1 MRVYWPTTL
10 TALARLAPAGE
21 LAGAPVTVH
30 AVTPTLRD
38 YYADADPRDLEEE
51 LEYVAMSD
59 AAEQSVRLLAAEKA
73 EQQEGSDVFPR
84 RVVLAL
90 DVPDTAVTAQR
101 GAWSAPERSQVV
113 VTESLTLANLVSV
126 HVDDAEA
133 EADVRAAIDAL
144 PAADGGDEDAQ
155 FTVGEC
161 EGHDLLW
168 YDASELPILLA
179 VGP

>member
-10 TALARLAPAGE
+10 TALARLADSGE
-21 LAGAPVTVH
+21 LAPAPVTVH

-51 LEYVAMSD
+51 LEYVAMTD
-59 AAEQSVRLLAAEKA
+59 AAEQSVRQLTA
-73 EQQEGSDVFPR
+73 QEAPR

-90 DVPDTAVTAQR
+90 DVPDAAVQVER
-101 GAWSAPERSQVV
+101 GAWSAPERSQVR
-113 VTESLTLANLVSV
+113 LTVPLRLADLASI

-133 EADVRAAIDAL
+133 EPDVRAAVAAL
-144 PAADGGDEDAQ
+144 PAADAGDEDAR
-155 FTVGEC
+155 FTVEAC

-168 YDASELPILLA
+168 YDAGELPLLLVA
-179 VGP
+179 GP

>member
-10 TALARLAPAGE
+10 AALARLADAGE
-21 LAGAPVTVH
+21 LAAAPVTVH

-51 LEYVAMSD
+51 LEFVAMTD
-59 AAEQSVRLLAAEKA
+59 AAGESVRLLAAEA
-73 EQQEGSDVFPR
+73 EGAAPR

-90 DVPDTAVTAQR
+90 DVPDAAVQVERA
-101 GAWSAPERSQVV
+101 GWAAPERSQVRLTV
-113 VTESLTLANLVSV
+113 PLTLDDLASV
-126 HVDDAEA
+126 HVDDGDA
-133 EADVRAAIDAL
+133 EADVRAAVVAL
-144 PAADGGDEDAQ
+144 SAADAGDEDAQ
-155 FTVGEC
+155 FTVEAC

-168 YDASELPILLA
+168 YDANELPILLS

>member
-10 TALARLAPAGE
+10 SELARVAGSGLLAPAP
-21 LAGAPVTVH
+21 AVVH
-30 AVTPTLRD
+30 AVTRTLRD
-38 YYADADPRDLEEE
+38 FYADADPRDLEEE

-59 AAEQSVRLLAAEKA
+59 AAEQSVRLLAQDATA
-73 EQQEGSDVFPR
+73 SPR

-90 DVPDTAVTAQR
+90 DVVDGDVEVRADA
-101 GAWSAPERSQVV
+101 GWSAPERSR
-113 VTESLTLANLVSV
+113 VTVNVALTLDALASL

-133 EADVRAAIDAL
+133 EADVRAAVAAL
-144 PAADGGDEDAQ
+144 PAADAGDEEAQ
-155 FTVGEC
+155 FAVEAC

-168 YDASELPILLA
+168 YDAGELPVLLA